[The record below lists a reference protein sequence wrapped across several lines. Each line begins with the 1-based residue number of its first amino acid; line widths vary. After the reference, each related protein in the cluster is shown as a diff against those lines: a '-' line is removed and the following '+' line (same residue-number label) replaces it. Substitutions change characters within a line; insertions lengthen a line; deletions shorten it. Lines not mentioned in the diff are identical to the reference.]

1 MKLRYKFKI
10 DSMLKY
16 WDIPAR
22 IYCMAATLFFLIPFY
37 VIGFLSVRD
46 DLPRKTGIVHGIRI
60 LETSHSG
67 WEVNFSLEGDTNH
80 IYWQGY
86 ENSYPFFLFPP
97 KYELD
102 DYVINKGDTITFFID
117 KTKKGNYIKFHS
129 LFFEGTSAKSDDV
142 VYTEGLTV
150 NGKEI
155 ASPLVA
161 AFIRTPLAWLGGAGT
176 ICFCIWLCLFT
187 VDFCMWY
194 KQKKSIN
201 KK

>member
-10 DSMLKY
+10 DSILKY

-97 KYELD
+97 KYKLD
-102 DYVINKGDTITFFID
+102 DYEINKGDTITFFID

-142 VYTEGLTV
+142 VYTEGLIV

-161 AFIRTPLAWLGGAGT
+161 AYIRTPLAWLGGAGT
-176 ICFCIWLCLFT
+176 ICF
-187 VDFCMWY
+187 
-194 KQKKSIN
+194 
-201 KK
+201 

>member
-1 MKLRYKFKI
+1 
-10 DSMLKY
+10 ML
-16 WDIPAR
+16 A
-22 IYCMAATLFFLIPFY
+22 
-37 VIGFLSVRD
+37 
-46 DLPRKTGIVHGIRI
+46 
-60 LETSHSG
+60 
-67 WEVNFSLEGDTNH
+67 
-80 IYWQGY
+80 
-86 ENSYPFFLFPP
+86 
-97 KYELD
+97 
-102 DYVINKGDTITFFID
+102 ITFFID

-161 AFIRTPLAWLGGAGT
+161 AFIRTPFAWLGGAGT

-194 KQKKSIN
+194 KKKKSIN
-201 KK
+201 QK

>member
-10 DSMLKY
+10 DSILKY

-86 ENSYPFFLFPP
+86 ENSYPSFYFLQNINSTTM
-97 KYELD
+97 KLTK
-102 DYVINKGDTITFFID
+102 VIPSLSLLIKL
-117 KTKKGNYIKFHS
+117 KKVI
-129 LFFEGTSAKSDDV
+129 
-142 VYTEGLTV
+142 
-150 NGKEI
+150 I
-155 ASPLVA
+155 
-161 AFIRTPLAWLGGAGT
+161 
-176 ICFCIWLCLFT
+176 
-187 VDFCMWY
+187 
-194 KQKKSIN
+194 
-201 KK
+201 